1 MVNLTTFFA
10 ERPEDKE
17 VVKYKQKLVTAQES
31 FEAVFHY
38 QDYEFDH
45 EDKFGLRG
53 YIYDIDSRGSAILK
67 VSFTFPKETINL
79 LEFFLTFFGCFLSL
93 LVVAGVVWK
102 VRNRYVNFILNRQRR
117 EERQKMASRP
127 FAKVPFLLSHSHQ
140 KSSAGNIAVETLE
153 NGKASVLT
161 VLMQLP
167 ADDDGFTPV
176 GQSGICF
183 ASVLG
188 THGDAP
194 GTTPAG
200 RATRIRTRKRCNG
213 TCV

>member
-1 MVNLTTFFA
+1 
-10 ERPEDKE
+10 
-17 VVKYKQKLVTAQES
+17 
-31 FEAVFHY
+31 
-38 QDYEFDH
+38 
-45 EDKFGLRG
+45 
-53 YIYDIDSRGSAILK
+53 
-67 VSFTFPKETINL
+67 
-79 LEFFLTFFGCFLSL
+79 
-93 LVVAGVVWK
+93 
-102 VRNRYVNFILNRQRR
+102 
-117 EERQKMASRP
+117 MASRP

>member
-1 MVNLTTFFA
+1 MGDLRDWSNTTCKSANWIADSLLQDELGLFGS
-10 ERPEDKE
+10 
-17 VVKYKQKLVTAQES
+17 QKCWLVGRRKLRTLVTCRLREALLCFWIWDSDFVSLES
-31 FEAVFHY
+31 FVVDLNVIWPFC
-38 QDYEFDH
+38 
-45 EDKFGLRG
+45 
-53 YIYDIDSRGSAILK
+53 
-67 VSFTFPKETINL
+67 
-79 LEFFLTFFGCFLSL
+79 CF
-93 LVVAGVVWK
+93 
-102 VRNRYVNFILNRQRR
+102 Q
-117 EERQKMASRP
+117 
-127 FAKVPFLLSHSHQ
+127 
-140 KSSAGNIAVETLE
+140 SSAGNIAVETLE